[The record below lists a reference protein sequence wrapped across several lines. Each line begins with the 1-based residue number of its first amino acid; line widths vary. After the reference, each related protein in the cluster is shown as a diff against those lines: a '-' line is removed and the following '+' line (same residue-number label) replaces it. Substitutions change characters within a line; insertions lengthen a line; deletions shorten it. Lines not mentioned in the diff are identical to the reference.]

1 MARKSSRRVN
11 SRAEQQERYEV
22 WGNTVRKAEAIP
34 EERPRRKSGV
44 SRRAQRN
51 RARAVQMSRGYVVF
65 LAVVSVAALL
75 MCVRYLKLKA
85 EITTQTSEIASL
97 ESALNELKAD
107 NDALLF
113 MMVRPMMPRWIWS
126 RSARKPWTV
135 WGWIIPTRI
144 RSTSSTHQET
154 AMSVSI
160 RTYQT
165 QNR

>member
-34 EERPRRKSGV
+34 EETPRRKSGV

-107 NDALLF
+107 NDALYNTVTASVDLEQIRKEAMDRLGMDYPNEDQIYQF
-113 MMVRPMMPRWIWS
+113 DTSGNSYVRQYKDVPD
-126 RSARKPWTV
+126 V
-135 WGWIIPTRI
+135 
-144 RSTSSTHQET
+144 E
-154 AMSVSI
+154 
-160 RTYQT
+160 
-165 QNR
+165 

>member
-44 SRRAQRN
+44 GRRAQRN

-107 NDALLF
+107 NDALYNTVTASVDLEQIRKEAMDRLGMDYPNEDQIYQF
-113 MMVRPMMPRWIWS
+113 DTSGNSYVRQYKDVPD
-126 RSARKPWTV
+126 A
-135 WGWIIPTRI
+135 
-144 RSTSSTHQET
+144 E
-154 AMSVSI
+154 
-160 RTYQT
+160 
-165 QNR
+165 

>member
-75 MCVRYLKLKA
+75 KLKA

-107 NDALLF
+107 NDALYNTVTASVDLEQIRKEAMDRLGMDYPNEDQIYQF
-113 MMVRPMMPRWIWS
+113 DTSGNSYVRQYKDVPD
-126 RSARKPWTV
+126 V
-135 WGWIIPTRI
+135 
-144 RSTSSTHQET
+144 E
-154 AMSVSI
+154 
-160 RTYQT
+160 
-165 QNR
+165 

>member
-65 LAVVSVAALL
+65 LAVVSVPALL

-107 NDALLF
+107 NDALYNTVTASVDLEQIRKEAMDRLGMDYPNEDQIYQF
-113 MMVRPMMPRWIWS
+113 DTSGNSYVRQYKDVPD
-126 RSARKPWTV
+126 A
-135 WGWIIPTRI
+135 
-144 RSTSSTHQET
+144 E
-154 AMSVSI
+154 
-160 RTYQT
+160 
-165 QNR
+165 

>member
-65 LAVVSVAALL
+65 LAVVSV
-75 MCVRYLKLKA
+75 KLKA

-107 NDALLF
+107 NDALYNTVTASVDLEQIRKEA
-113 MMVRPMMPRWIWS
+113 MDRLGMDYPNEDQIYQLDTSGNSYVRQYKDVPD
-126 RSARKPWTV
+126 A
-135 WGWIIPTRI
+135 
-144 RSTSSTHQET
+144 E
-154 AMSVSI
+154 
-160 RTYQT
+160 
-165 QNR
+165 